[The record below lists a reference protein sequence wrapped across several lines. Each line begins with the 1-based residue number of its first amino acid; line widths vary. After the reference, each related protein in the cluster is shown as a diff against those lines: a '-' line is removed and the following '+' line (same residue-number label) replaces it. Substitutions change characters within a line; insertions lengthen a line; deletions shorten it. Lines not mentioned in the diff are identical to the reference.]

1 MTKKNVET
9 TIVEVVETKQLG
21 RPVNPNS
28 VRQQRL
34 KEMAEK
40 REQGL
45 LKRGRPI
52 VSESKRQQVLKARE
66 EKVNNGIELKR
77 GRPVNPESNRQ
88 VTLAKKVSK

>member
-1 MTKKNVET
+1 MEKKNVET

-34 KEMAEK
+34 KEIAEK

-45 LKRGRPI
+45 IKRGRP
-52 VSESKRQQVLKARE
+52 VVAESKRQQTLKVRE
-66 EKVNNGIELKR
+66 EKVKNGIELKR
-77 GRPVNPESNRQ
+77 GRPINPESNRQ
-88 VTLAKKVSK
+88 VKLAKQVSK